1 MKNTFNDFRS
11 RLDPAFSADTA
22 SPGYPWVTLSAGHCA
37 AVAVLVARRLGCQIV
52 SARVCGVSHWFNRLD
67 HDGRAFD
74 IDLTGDQFGL
84 DRVQIANAGDLYPET
99 RVRKLSEVTAETL
112 ARSRLLESRMKP

>member
-1 MKNTFNDFRS
+1 MKNAFDDLRS

-22 SPGYPWVTLSAGHCA
+22 SPGHPWVMPSAGHCA
-37 AVAVLVARRLGCQIV
+37 AVAVIVAHRLGCQIV

-67 HDGRAFD
+67 HDGQAFD
-74 IDLTGDQFGL
+74 VDLTGDQSGL

-99 RVRKLSEVTAETL
+99 RVRELSEVTAETL
-112 ARSRLLESRMKP
+112 ARSRLLEARMKP